1 MCSHYG
7 SRRPSQLIKKM
18 NLTEEN
24 ATQVDP
30 QAADEAFM
38 AKALREAELAGA
50 AGEVPIGAVIVKD
63 GMVIARGR
71 NRREELADA
80 TAHAEILAIREAGA
94 KLGGWRLS
102 GCTLYVTVEP
112 CPMCAGALVQARVD
126 RLVFG
131 ARDPKAGACGSTVD
145 IVRDERYN
153 HRLEV
158 TEEVLL
164 TECQAVIRDFF
175 KARRDG

>member
-1 MCSHYG
+1 MTTDE
-7 SRRPSQLIKKM
+7 M
-18 NLTEEN
+18 FMTE
-24 ATQVDP
+24 
-30 QAADEAFM
+30 
-38 AKALREAELAGA
+38 ALREAELAGV

-63 GMVIARGR
+63 GAIIARGR
-71 NRREELADA
+71 NRREELADP
-80 TAHAEILAIREAGA
+80 TAHAEMLVIRAAGA
-94 KLGGWRLS
+94 ALGGWRLS
-102 GCTLYVTVEP
+102 GCTLYVTIEP

-158 TEEVLL
+158 SEGVLQN
-164 TECQAVIRDFF
+164 ECQKVIRDFF

>member
-1 MCSHYG
+1 MITGKDQSA
-7 SRRPSQLIKKM
+7 
-18 NLTEEN
+18 NNVVEA
-24 ATQVDP
+24 ATQIP
-30 QAADEAFM
+30 AQAADEIFM
-38 AKALREAELAGA
+38 AEALREAELTGA

-63 GMVIARGR
+63 GEIIARGR
-71 NRREELADA
+71 NRREELADP

-94 KLGGWRLS
+94 VLGGWRLS
-102 GCTLYVTVEP
+102 GCTMYVTIEP

-158 TEEVLL
+158 TAEVLL
-164 TECQAVIRDFF
+164 TECGKVIRDFF